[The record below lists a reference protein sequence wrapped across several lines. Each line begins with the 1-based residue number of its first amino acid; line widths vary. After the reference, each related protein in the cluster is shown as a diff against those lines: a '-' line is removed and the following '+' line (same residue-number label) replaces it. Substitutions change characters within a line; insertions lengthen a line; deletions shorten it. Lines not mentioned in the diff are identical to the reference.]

1 MTILPSGD
9 EVVKDLTTSDPS
21 CPPGHTALGDRT
33 LGDLMR
39 MAQQTLVRHLDQ
51 ALRDAGYDD
60 LGAAHASVLNAVDA
74 HGTRLATLVERVGRT
89 KQATAELAGRLVTR
103 GYLELEPDPTDGRA
117 KLYRPTPAGSRVL
130 AAGAAIVGGYENW
143 LDDMLGT
150 DGVAQLRI
158 ALTTI
163 VEKGDPGRLR

>member
-1 MTILPSGD
+1 MTILPGSD
-9 EVVKDLTTSDPS
+9 EVVKDLTTSDRL

-39 MAQQTLVRHLDQ
+39 TAQQTLVRYLDD
-51 ALRDAGYDD
+51 ALREAGYDD

-74 HGTRLATLVERVGRT
+74 QGTRLATLVDRVGRT
-89 KQATAELAGRLVTR
+89 KQATAELAGRLVAR

-117 KLYRPTPAGSRVL
+117 KLYRPTAAGSRAL

-143 LDDMLGT
+143 LDDLLGA
-150 DGVAQLRI
+150 DGVARLRT

-163 VEKGDPGRLR
+163 VEEGDHRRSR